1 MAPSRSPSSR
11 KDAPRPKRPRTH
23 AEINE
28 FRRRALLEGAIRS
41 FAEHGVAGT
50 TNRTICQAAGA
61 SSGLIQHY
69 FESKEKLVAAAFAYL
84 LNRTAEA
91 VREAVQKAGPG
102 ALDRLHAMPR
112 AVLSSAIA
120 TEETKNAFLSFWH
133 EIRFN
138 TLVRA
143 ENKEFY
149 RDYAQ
154 RTEALFAAAAGELE
168 RDVDAR
174 RAARGLICL
183 LDGLWLNLSM
193 ERPVLSAKD
202 ADAICRRY
210 IDGELGLTG

>member
-1 MAPSRSPSSR
+1 MPPSRSTPPPNAALST
-11 KDAPRPKRPRTH
+11 KRPRTH

-69 FESKEKLVAAAFAYL
+69 FESKDKLVAAAFAYL
-84 LNRTAEA
+84 LNRTADA
-91 VREAVQKAGPG
+91 VREAVQQAGPS
-102 ALDRLHAMPR
+102 ALDRLHAMPL
-112 AVLSSAIA
+112 AVLSTAIA

-138 TLVRA
+138 ALVRA

-154 RTEALFAAAAGELE
+154 RTEALFAAAASELE
-168 RDVDAR
+168 RDIDTR
-174 RAARGLICL
+174 RSARGLICL

-193 ERPVLSAKD
+193 ERPVLSAHD
-202 ADAICRRY
+202 ADSICRRY
-210 IDGELGLTG
+210 IDGELGAR